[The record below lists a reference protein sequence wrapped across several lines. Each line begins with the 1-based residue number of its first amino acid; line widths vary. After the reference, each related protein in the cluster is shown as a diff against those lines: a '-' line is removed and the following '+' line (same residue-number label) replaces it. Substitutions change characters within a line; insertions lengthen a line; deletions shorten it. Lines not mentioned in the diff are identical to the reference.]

1 MKNRGKLQICIYIH
15 ELMVSVIVP
24 SCIGKETENI
34 EKWAVSMWSYWFCQ
48 HSLGFRLHGMLT
60 DLRTIIV
67 SKRSFCLFNV
77 CPAIRRFNPIKHHS
91 ENFITV
97 QENLLRSILIKH
109 LNAIILWK
117 ICLFHQPLWLFNNP
131 RTALGIYRCHFVD
144 FRFFAAWGC
153 EFPCCLPTGCLKPGN
168 VTENVPH
175 HYASKF
181 KLIQAFVQHI
191 LSLPCRIITKR

>member
-24 SCIGKETENI
+24 SCTGKETEEL

-131 RTALGIYRCHFVD
+131 RTALGTYRCHFVD
-144 FRFFAAWGC
+144 FRFSQLEVVNFLVVC
-153 EFPCCLPTGCLKPGN
+153 QRVVLNPEMLQKMF
-168 VTENVPH
+168 
-175 HYASKF
+175 
-181 KLIQAFVQHI
+181 
-191 LSLPCRIITKR
+191 RITKHPSSSWFKHLSNTY